1 MGRPESNRAIENKEI
16 LKRIEKIYEKSHKIY
31 GSPRVW
37 AALQKRGESCGLN
50 RVARLMRLAGFQG
63 RVVRVTR
70 RVPGVQK
77 FYERNDNLRLIKAA
91 PVSINQ
97 QWVADLTYLKTQER
111 HCYLATVMDVHSRK
125 IVGWAL
131 GKDRTTTL
139 TCRALLKAIRRRNPS
154 PGLIFHSD
162 RGVEYGG
169 IKLRNIL
176 NKYGLRP
183 SMSRAYHS
191 QDNAHMESF
200 FHSFKIEWVRGK
212 FFPSMESLEKEI
224 MHYIRFYNGYRLHSG
239 IGYNSP
245 NEYEKNLK

>member
-1 MGRPESNRAIENKEI
+1 MGRPEGKRSRENKDL
-16 LKRIEKIYEKSHKIY
+16 LKRIERIYEKSHRIY

-37 AALQKRGESCGLN
+37 AALRKGGESCGLN
-50 RVARLMRLAGFQG
+50 RVARLMSLAGFQG

-77 FYERNDNLRLIKAA
+77 FYERNENLRLREAF

-97 QWVADLTYLKTQER
+97 QWVGDLTYIKTQER
-111 HCYLATVMDVHSRK
+111 ACYLATVMDVNSRK

-131 GKDRTTTL
+131 GRDRTTKL
-139 TCRALLKAIRRRNPS
+139 TCRALIKAIRQRNPS
-154 PGLIFHSD
+154 PGVIFHSD

-169 IKLRNIL
+169 IRLRNML
-176 NKYGLRP
+176 NKHGFRV

-200 FHSFKIEWVRGK
+200 FHSIKIECIRGK
-212 FFPSMESLEKEI
+212 DFTSMEELKGELFR
-224 MHYIRFYNGYRLHSG
+224 YIRFYNSYRLHSG

-245 NEYEKNLK
+245 NEYERKLK

>member
-1 MGRPESNRAIENKEI
+1 MS
-16 LKRIEKIYEKSHKIY
+16 
-31 GSPRVW
+31 
-37 AALQKRGESCGLN
+37 
-50 RVARLMRLAGFQG
+50 LAGFQG

-77 FYERNDNLRLIKAA
+77 FYERNENLRLGESF
-91 PVSINQ
+91 PETINKK
-97 QWVADLTYLKTQER
+97 WVGDITYIKTQER
-111 HCYLATVMDVHSRK
+111 ACYLATVMDIHSRK

-131 GKDRTTTL
+131 GTDRTTKL
-139 TCRALLKAIRRRNPS
+139 TCRALLKAINQRKPS

-169 IKLRNIL
+169 IKLRNMLI
-176 NKYGLRP
+176 KYGLRA

-200 FHSFKIEWVRGK
+200 FHSIKIECIRGK
-212 FFPSMESLEKEI
+212 EFNSVEELRGELSR
-224 MHYIRFYNGYRLHSG
+224 YIRFYNTYRLHSG

-245 NEYEKNLK
+245 NEYERKLK

>member
-1 MGRPESNRAIENKEI
+1 MS
-16 LKRIEKIYEKSHKIY
+16 
-31 GSPRVW
+31 
-37 AALQKRGESCGLN
+37 
-50 RVARLMRLAGFQG
+50 LAGFQG

-77 FYERNDNLRLIKAA
+77 FYERNENLRVTE
-91 PVSINQ
+91 PVPESINQ
-97 QWVADLTYLKTQER
+97 QWVGDLTYIKTQER
-111 HCYLATVMDVHSRK
+111 ACYLATVMDVHSRK

-131 GKDRTTTL
+131 GKDRTTKL
-139 TCRALLKAIRRRNPS
+139 TCWALLKAIRQRNPS

-169 IKLRNIL
+169 IKLRNML
-176 NKYGLRP
+176 NKYGLRA

-200 FHSFKIEWVRGK
+200 FHSIKIECIRGK
-212 FFPSMESLEKEI
+212 VFTCMEDLRGELFR
-224 MHYIRFYNGYRLHSG
+224 YIRFYNSYRLHSG

-245 NEYEKNLK
+245 NEYERKLK